1 MAFLR
6 APSPIIQHRSLKEC
20 SGRTARMAT
29 EGSRV
34 VIGGYCKECLRRR
47 EADIVSSMSIGPVGV
62 RVGKRPRR
70 VGSLFGCRANA
81 NRRLKLNNTAAKL
94 RRNHLLLKVNL
105 VEAGKLEVVDPHVGR
120 NTH

>member
-1 MAFLR
+1 
-6 APSPIIQHRSLKEC
+6 
-20 SGRTARMAT
+20 MAT

-62 RVGKRPRR
+62 RVGKQPRR
-70 VGSLFGCRANA
+70 VGSLFGRRANA

-94 RRNHLLLKVNL
+94 RRNHPLLKVNL
-105 VEAGKLEVVDPHVGR
+105 VGAGKLEVVDPHVGR
-120 NTH
+120 ITH

>member
-1 MAFLR
+1 MEHR
-6 APSPIIQHRSLKEC
+6 VPPRVQPISQPRSLEC
-20 SGRTARMAT
+20 SGRTARMVT
-29 EGSRV
+29 EDSRV

-94 RRNHLLLKVNL
+94 GEEIIHCSR
-105 VEAGKLEVVDPHVGR
+105 
-120 NTH
+120 